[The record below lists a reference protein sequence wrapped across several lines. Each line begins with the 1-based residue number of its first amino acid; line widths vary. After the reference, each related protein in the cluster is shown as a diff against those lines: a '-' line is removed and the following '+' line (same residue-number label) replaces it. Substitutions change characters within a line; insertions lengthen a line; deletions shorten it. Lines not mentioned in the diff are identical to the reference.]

1 MEILKVEN
9 LYSGYSNFVVLKNI
23 SFIVEEG
30 QFIGIIGPNAS
41 GKTTLLKTICK
52 ILPVLKGKILVF
64 GKDIKNYSY
73 KEYAKLVAFATNVT
87 DYSMNYRVKD
97 FISLARY
104 PWNFNPYNEKELY
117 KEFELEEILDK
128 QLFELSSGELQRVI
142 VAQSLAQTTKLLV
155 LDEPVSHLD
164 IGHQI
169 KILDILKNVNKR
181 EGLTIIASF
190 HELNLAAEYCD
201 ILILLSCG
209 EIKKIGKP
217 TEVLDYKVLEEVYNI
232 QVVVKNNPISDK
244 PYVFPVPMMW
254 KNSQSRNLRD
264 SS

>member
-97 FISLARY
+97 FITLARY

-142 VAQSLAQTTKLLV
+142 VAQSLAQTQNFL
-155 LDEPVSHLD
+155 
-164 IGHQI
+164 
-169 KILDILKNVNKR
+169 
-181 EGLTIIASF
+181 F
-190 HELNLAAEYCD
+190 
-201 ILILLSCG
+201 
-209 EIKKIGKP
+209 
-217 TEVLDYKVLEEVYNI
+217 
-232 QVVVKNNPISDK
+232 
-244 PYVFPVPMMW
+244 
-254 KNSQSRNLRD
+254 
-264 SS
+264 